1 MQTGQIK
8 EYMQPSKLNS
18 RLSFHLVVET
28 WKKKMAEG
36 GDGLMA
42 FYGDLLNRVSEV
54 PELLAPIEDL
64 SLLDQHKQLVEIM
77 IASLIP
83 LTLSEE
89 KDLYA
94 IAVPFSYQTI
104 FASKPFKKLFLK
116 TDDDRIKV
124 QDETAKSLS
133 EEKVCTA
140 YQLILNKYYNKT
152 ITGPS
157 RSVYPFKVP
166 GSELTK
172 YLQLEVDTSFVEV
185 NALHELP
192 QLPEVGPVT
201 CADDIR
207 KMQTLKEVLPLENFQ
222 FTGIVLIQI
231 NDVTEQQII
240 HEIKNELLA
249 LDSFT
254 DANTFQNLQTHIENL
269 IASSS
274 VKIGLTPFFKVNRHF
289 VLSDQH
295 DTGSM
300 LFRNLSSFQE
310 KNKVYQQVEQVFSE
324 NPEVW
329 LMPEITE
336 ATLREYPFIKPI
348 YADGARSMIIF
359 PLFNDKE
366 LLGTMEITS
375 HQPGKLNQNYSNKI
389 LPAISLFVLAL
400 EKSAKNLANEIDHA
414 IKEQFTAVQSSVE
427 WRFTEAALR
436 FISESRKNEDAKIE
450 PIVFENVYP
459 LYGAI
464 DLRNSSTER
473 TRAIQQDMEEQ
484 LKAVGLI
491 IKKARQIAPFPL
503 LDAINFKIDRYLNAV
518 SNILLSDDEYAIHNF
533 LKTEVASLFNHLQKT
548 QPLIRKDIENYL
560 LNVDP
565 ALNAWN
571 KHRKEFEQSIT
582 FLNSSIARFIDHE
595 QSKAQ
600 KMYPHYFERFVTDG
614 VDFNIYIGKSITP
627 QRDFDNFYLKN
638 LKMWQITTLAK
649 AARLSKQLE
658 SRTAKPLQT
667 TQLILA
673 HGQSISISFRTAER
687 KFDVDGAYN
696 IRYEII
702 KKRIDKVHIK
712 DTNERLTQPG
722 KLAIVYTQA
731 NEAAEYMEYIEY
743 LQSQQLLVGDV
754 ENFELE
760 DLQGVSG
767 LKALRVSINLED
779 KAEEKKEIRKLSAK
793 M

>member
-8 EYMQPSKLNS
+8 EIMQPTKLNS
-18 RLSFHLVVET
+18 RLSFHMLIET
-28 WKKKMAEG
+28 WRRKMAEG
-36 GDGLMA
+36 SEGLTE
-42 FYGDLLNRVSEV
+42 FYSDLLTRVSEV
-54 PELLAPIEDL
+54 PELLQPIEDL
-64 SLLDQHKQLVEIM
+64 EILNKHKKLVDLM
-77 IASLIP
+77 IASVIP
-83 LTLSEE
+83 LTVSEDE
-89 KDLYA
+89 DYYA
-94 IAVPFSYQTI
+94 IAVPFSYNTI
-104 FASKPFKKLFLK
+104 FASKRFRKLFLK
-116 TDDDRIKV
+116 TEADRIQV
-124 QDETAKSLS
+124 EDDTAKNLS
-133 EEKVCTA
+133 EEKVCSA
-140 YQLILNKYYNKT
+140 YQLILNKFYNKKLSGT
-152 ITGPS
+152 ST
-157 RSVYPFKVP
+157 SVYPFKVP

-185 NALHELP
+185 KAKHELP
-192 QLPEVGPVT
+192 ELPDLGRIS

-207 KMQTLKEVLPLENFQ
+207 KFQTLREVMPLENFE
-222 FTGIVLIQI
+222 FNGLVLIQI
-231 NDVTEQQII
+231 KDVTEQQII
-240 HEIKNELLA
+240 HEIKNELIA

-310 KNKVYQQVEQVFSE
+310 KNKVYQQIEQVFFE
-324 NPEVW
+324 NPEV
-329 LMPEITE
+329 LLIPEVTE
-336 ATLREYPFIKPI
+336 STLREYSFLKPI
-348 YADGARSMIIF
+348 YAEGGRSVIIF

-366 LLGTMEITS
+366 LLGTLEITS

-473 TRAIQQDMEEQ
+473 NRAIQQDMEEQ
-484 LKAVGLI
+484 LKAVGMI

-503 LDAINFKIDRYLNAV
+503 LDAINYKIEKYLNAV
-518 SNILLSDDEYAIHNF
+518 SNILLSDDEFAIHTF

-565 ALNAWN
+565 SLNAWN

-582 FLNSSIARFIDHE
+582 FLNNSIARFIDHE

-600 KMYPHYFERFVTDG
+600 KMFPHYFERFVTDG

-638 LKMWQITTLAK
+638 LKIWQLSTLAK

-722 KLAIVYTQA
+722 KLAIVYTQSS
-731 NEAAEYMEYIEY
+731 EAAEYLEYIEY
-743 LQSQQLLVGDV
+743 LQSQQLLTGEV

-767 LKALRVSINLED
+767 LKAIRVSINLED
-779 KAEEKKEIRKLSAK
+779 KAEEKKENRKLSARF
-793 M
+793 